1 MSKNP
6 NLSYFAG
13 THLDRIHGD
22 ADVPDGFMDKLGISR
37 GDDLMREAVERI
49 LLNPHPT
56 PEFLRDATGVFL
68 HMFSKTRMSEA
79 ASTKSAPGQR
89 DTAINNVLMTMSQ
102 QYRDIIAGLS
112 QSELDQIVDALVC
125 TGDMTPLIQQVKD
138 GISMM
143 PEKLTTP
150 LQKHYDATWKGEQ
163 GFIGRLQSFVRA
175 LGNDEPMRW
184 REKEML
190 SFVEMT
196 TKPLDDPRMAG
207 PQAKVTS
214 ERMKAAYK
222 KVFTA
227 LTPKERERFF
237 NALAKAD
244 RLQPLIAAIENKAS
258 FLPIQIH
265 GEIRRV
271 AKQHAAPAPAPAP
284 AQDAPARPAD
294 SKGELHLESLI
305 RRLIV
310 HEQSDDMAMHRAAN
324 EFLAFSSKRVA
335 TEIRGTNR
343 PMRMRLLSEHVKAHE
358 KVFAKFAENET
369 QALFATLGHLDKT
382 SAVLKS
388 FHDGDNVWP
397 RRIQDGFKSWVIAQ
411 HARPAGVSSG
421 VKVVE
426 VAGLLPS
433 GETTPTDIT
442 HGKRQIANEN
452 TTQPQPRLSWII
464 DGLKA
469 DGFALEHMKI
479 YREKTLQVDPKRQPY
494 MVLAV
499 SGTDAKGKAHDFQI
513 AICALRGNA
522 TYIIRKPIDFAGG
535 KTVTLADLKADDTV
549 FQCNCYTPEQ
559 WLRNIRKDAYSPIET
574 LKVQVKSKIGWT
586 DKKDALV
593 KSFRLF
599 VEEIGQLP
607 GRYDNSII
615 EHGPLKNRTT
625 WARAHQAV
633 YREVIDGLKG
643 VRSFRALADLV
654 FEGRAP
660 LVATPVRSLDAVI
673 LFNEAVAYMNRND
686 NQLPAN
692 DLGGHSVP
700 DINRA
705 FAAGKVV
712 NIERL
717 LPSENGRKPTTIQD
731 FMVAV
736 GLAEKGQNGVI
747 SPVNPAIVR
756 TLARLVPNS

>member
-1 MSKNP
+1 
-6 NLSYFAG
+6 
-13 THLDRIHGD
+13 
-22 ADVPDGFMDKLGISR
+22 MDKLGISR
-37 GDDLMREAVERI
+37 SDDLMREAVERI

-79 ASTKSAPGQR
+79 VSTKSAPGQR

-138 GISMM
+138 GISLM
-143 PEKLTTP
+143 PEKLTAP

-163 GFIGRLQSFVRA
+163 GFITRLQAFARA

-184 REKEML
+184 RDKEMV
-190 SFVEMT
+190 SFIEMT
-196 TKPLDDPRMAG
+196 TKPVDDPRMAG
-207 PQAKVTS
+207 PQAKATS

-222 KVFTA
+222 RVFIA

-237 NALAKAD
+237 TAFAKAD
-244 RLQPLIAAIENKAS
+244 RLAPLIAAIENRIS
-258 FLPIQIH
+258 FLPIQVH

-271 AKQHAAPAPAPAP
+271 AKQHAAQPPASVS

-305 RRLIV
+305 RRLIAQ
-310 HEQSDDMAMHRAAN
+310 EQNDDMVMHRAAN

-335 TEIRGTNR
+335 TEIKGTNR
-343 PMRMRLLSEHVKAHE
+343 PMRLHLLSEHIKAHE
-358 KVFAKFAENET
+358 KVFTKFSESET
-369 QALFATLGHLDKT
+369 QALFASLDHLGKT
-382 SAVLKS
+382 PAILKN
-388 FHDGDNVWP
+388 FHDNDNVWP
-397 RRIQDGFKSWVIAQ
+397 RHIQDGFKSWVITQ

-433 GETTPTDIT
+433 GETAPTDIT

-452 TTQPQPRLSWII
+452 TTQPQPRLSWVI

-479 YREKTLQVDPKRQPY
+479 YREKTLAVDAKRQPY

-499 SGTDAKGKAHDFQI
+499 SGTDAQGKAHDFQI

-593 KSFRLF
+593 QSFRLF
-599 VEEIGQLP
+599 VEETGQLP
-607 GRYDNSII
+607 GRHDNSII

-625 WARAHQAV
+625 WARAHQAI
-633 YREVIDGLKG
+633 YREVIGGLKG
-643 VRSFRALADLV
+643 VRSFKALAELV
-654 FEGRAP
+654 FNGKVP
-660 LVATPVRSLDAVI
+660 VASQPVKTLDAVV
-673 LFNEAVAYMNRND
+673 LFNEAVTYMSRNA

-692 DLGGHSVP
+692 DLGGESVAN
-700 DINRA
+700 INRS
-705 FAAGKVV
+705 FAAGKVA

-717 LPSENGRKPTTIQD
+717 VPPGNGAKPTTIQD

-756 TLARLVPNS
+756 TLSRLVPNS

>member
-1 MSKNP
+1 
-6 NLSYFAG
+6 
-13 THLDRIHGD
+13 
-22 ADVPDGFMDKLGISR
+22 MDNLGISR
-37 GDDLMREAVERI
+37 GDDLMREAVELI

-79 ASTKSAPGQR
+79 VSTKSAPGQR

-112 QSELDQIVDALVC
+112 QSELDQIVDALVF

-138 GISMM
+138 GISLM
-143 PEKLTTP
+143 PEKLTAP

-163 GFIGRLQSFVRA
+163 GFVVRLQAFARA

-184 REKEML
+184 RDKEMV

-196 TKPLDDPRMAG
+196 TKPIDDPRMAG
-207 PQAKVTS
+207 PQAKATS

-222 KVFTA
+222 KVFAA

-237 NALAKAD
+237 AALARAD
-244 RLQPLIAAIENKAS
+244 RLTPLITAIENKIS
-258 FLPIQIH
+258 FLPIQVH
-265 GEIRRV
+265 GEIRR
-271 AKQHAAPAPAPAP
+271 ATKQHAAQPPVSAPALKE
-284 AQDAPARPAD
+284 
-294 SKGELHLESLI
+294 SKGEAHLESLI

-310 HEQSDDMAMHRAAN
+310 QDQGDDTATHRAAN
-324 EFLAFSSKRVA
+324 ELLAFSSKRVA
-335 TEIRGTNR
+335 TEIRGANR
-343 PMRMRLLSEHVKAHE
+343 PMRMRLLSEHIKAHD
-358 KVFAKFAENET
+358 KVFAKFSESEI
-369 QALFATLGHLDKT
+369 QALFVSLDHLGKT
-382 SAVLKS
+382 PAILKS
-388 FHDGDNVWP
+388 FHDDDNVWP
-397 RRIQDGFKSWVIAQ
+397 RRIQDGFKSWVIAK
-411 HARPAGVSSG
+411 HARPADVSSG

-433 GETTPTDIT
+433 GETAPTDIT

-469 DGFALEHMKI
+469 DGFAPEDMKI
-479 YREKTLQVDPKRQPY
+479 YREKTLAVDPKRQPY

-535 KTVTLADLKADDTV
+535 RTVTLADLKADDSV
-549 FQCNCYTPEQ
+549 FQCSCYTPEQ

-586 DKKDALV
+586 QKKDALV
-593 KSFRLF
+593 QSFRLF
-599 VEEIGQLP
+599 VEETGQLP

-633 YREVIDGLKG
+633 YREVIAGLKG
-643 VRSFRALADLV
+643 VRSFKALAELV
-654 FEGRAP
+654 FNGKVP
-660 LVATPVRSLDAVI
+660 VASQPVKTLDAVM
-673 LFNEAVAYMNRND
+673 LFNEAVAYMSRNA

-692 DLGGHSVP
+692 DLGGESVAE
-700 DINRA
+700 INRA
-705 FAAGKVV
+705 FAAGKVA

-717 LPSENGRKPTTIQD
+717 VPPGNGEKPTTIQD

-756 TLARLVPNS
+756 TLSRLVPNS